1 MEAPPSDCQVAVAN
15 ARRTKGTRL
24 RASWPRSRSTRFS
37 APALALLRG
46 LRLTAA
52 RFISSAGAL
61 DKKAVDAIVL
71 RLIDKLVARELA
83 KDLEVGDGSRIGC
96 KDLKRPALRDLG
108 NGFLRFEDWQRAVQT
123 PRVERLFWHQMV
135 SARREDL
142 RFVYGNLDGVS
153 SSQGLCT
160 IAVSDGSGWL
170 RNSGW
175 CSPEPLR
182 AVLAGAL
189 ESSAMSVEA
198 LSSLSRTA
206 LPTQSKDCNRRGEAQ
221 IS

>member
-1 MEAPPSDCQVAVAN
+1 MSTRWTPALCQQPARQRLGGCSTCKHSPSCAGPPRPVASRAPTSSSWPQCPAS
-15 ARRTKGTRL
+15 TRPIT
-24 RASWPRSRSTRFS
+24 PRSRSNRFS

-71 RLIDKLVARELA
+71 RLIDKFVARELA
-83 KDLEVGDGSRIGC
+83 KDLEVGDGSRISC
-96 KDLKRPALRDLG
+96 QDLKRPALRDLG

-153 SSQGLCT
+153 SSQGL
-160 IAVSDGSGWL
+160 
-170 RNSGW
+170 
-175 CSPEPLR
+175 
-182 AVLAGAL
+182 
-189 ESSAMSVEA
+189 
-198 LSSLSRTA
+198 
-206 LPTQSKDCNRRGEAQ
+206 
-221 IS
+221 